1 MKRFPFKIL
10 VVSILLPPIFY
21 IVTLHLLEG
30 YFQKRE
36 ISELNEIMIQNHE
49 ALYEGRYT
57 VKEEI
62 NRNIS
67 EYLGHSLKYSLGVRT
82 YVLVKTKDDRILY
95 PAQFGQDFSEA
106 AEEGD
111 FSELPTKTLNYME
124 VAAENYKIL
133 NEGLRLS
140 VVVQIKH
147 NSWLSNGVLAFYV
160 LLSVLLL
167 QRFVKKGIRETER
180 QESRQKEVIQ
190 RLSGLFTQAES
201 KLKKLEAKEDEYLA
215 KITDFKQDKKEL
227 SKDVD
232 ALLEEMEKLET
243 GLENQKGLKEEMELE
258 AVQLREELD
267 RLKGRL
273 HSPSKKKK
281 RIDATVKRFRVL
293 YKNLAFTDRAIEGF
307 IFLTDEFQLK
317 AEELIHK
324 LNEDDSQVSVRRK
337 VFGKGG
343 KTNILELDFSYS
355 GRIYFQKDAQP
366 KAKVLAIGTK
376 NTQEQDLAFIENI
389 K

>member
-10 VVSILLPPIFY
+10 VVSILLPPICY
-21 IVTLHLLEG
+21 ILTLQMLEG

-36 ISELNEIMIQNHE
+36 ISQLNQIMIQNSE

-57 VKEEI
+57 IKEEI
-62 NRNIS
+62 NRNVG
-67 EYLGHSLKYSLGVRT
+67 EYLSKSLKYSLGVRT

-95 PAQFGQDFSEA
+95 PAQFGEDFRDS

-111 FSELPTKTLNYME
+111 FSELPTKALNYME
-124 VAAENYKIL
+124 VAAENYRIM

-140 VVVQIKH
+140 VVVQVEH
-147 NSWLSNGVLAFYV
+147 NSWLSNSVLAFYV
-160 LLSVLLL
+160 LLFVLIL
-167 QRFVKKGIRETER
+167 QRFVKKGIKETER
-180 QESRQKEVIQ
+180 QETKQKELIQ
-190 RLSGLFTQAES
+190 RLSGQFAQTDSRLKELEV
-201 KLKKLEAKEDEYLA
+201 KKDDYLKKIEAFKE
-215 KITDFKQDKKEL
+215 DKKEL

-243 GLENQKGLKEEMELE
+243 GLEDQKGLKEELELE
-258 AVQLREELD
+258 ALQLKEELD

-273 HSPSKKKK
+273 HSPSKKRKK
-281 RIDATVKRFRVL
+281 IDATQKRFRVL
-293 YKNLAFTDRAIEGF
+293 YKNLEFTDRAIEGF
-307 IFLTDEFQLK
+307 LVLTDEFQLK

-355 GRIYFQKDAQP
+355 GRIYYQRDAQP

-389 K
+389 Q